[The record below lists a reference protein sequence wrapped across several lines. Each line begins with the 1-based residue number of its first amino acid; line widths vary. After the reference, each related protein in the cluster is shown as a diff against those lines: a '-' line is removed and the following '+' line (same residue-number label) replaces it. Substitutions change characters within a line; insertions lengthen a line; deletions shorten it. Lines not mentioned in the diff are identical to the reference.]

1 MNKNYNIRSYLTLE
15 HCLFEA
21 VKLTKNIDIDKCKY
35 SGYVIGFDRK
45 GTFSF
50 GNRFCRNV
58 IILGVDVSYSEH
70 IDNKEEDILILGE
83 GPTQELNYTKL
94 TAEIFN

>member
-1 MNKNYNIRSYLTLE
+1 MNKNYKITSYLALE
-15 HCLFEA
+15 HCLFGA
-21 VKLTKNIDIDKCKY
+21 VKLTKSIDIDKCEY
-35 SGYVIGFDRK
+35 SGYGIGFDRK

-50 GNRFCRNV
+50 GNRFGGSV
-58 IILGVDVSYSEH
+58 IILGVDVSSSEH

-83 GPTQELNYTKL
+83 GPTQQLNDTKL